1 MRPRQPS
8 CLPFPRR
15 AEIKKGH
22 LGCAGMDGWL
32 DPVYDAQGMRAAD
45 SWAIE
50 QQGVPSLELMETAGE
65 AVAEAARDISRDA
78 PIRVV
83 CGKGNNAGDGLVA
96 ARHLAGTGYDVEV
109 LLLWP
114 AGELSPDA
122 GANLERFQ
130 GAVREVAGKDLGV
143 ALAGSGAVVDAI
155 FGTGFEGAPRAP
167 ADAAIEAINA
177 CGAPV
182 VAADIAS
189 GVSAS
194 SGESDGVAVSAD
206 VTVSFHAPKL
216 GHWIAPGKAR
226 TGDLR
231 IAPIGIPDGAPSE
244 PAGGV
249 IGDEVLALAP
259 KRATNPT
266 KSDSGEVLVTGGARG
281 LPGAVC
287 MASSAAVR
295 VGAGYAPVAVP
306 ADLEHIFEVKLTE
319 VMSRAFDGATGR
331 LASSSAKDILA
342 AGERAAAVVL

>member
-130 GAVREVAGKDLGV
+130 GAVREVAGKDLGA
-143 ALAGSGAVVDAI
+143 ALAGSGAVVDAV
-155 FGTGFEGAPRAP
+155 FGTGFSGAPRAP
-167 ADAAIEAINA
+167 ADAAIEAING

-189 GVSAS
+189 GVDAS
-194 SGESDGVAVSAD
+194 TGEVEGAAVEAH
-206 VTVSFHAPKL
+206 VTVSFHRAKL
-216 GHWIAPGKAR
+216 GHWIAPGKAHA
-226 TGDLR
+226 GELR
-231 IAPIGIPDGAPSE
+231 VAEIGIPSGAPGE

-249 IGDEVLALAP
+249 IADGVLDLAP
-259 KRATNPT
+259 ARGPNST
-266 KSDSGEVLVTGGARG
+266 KFDSGQVLVIGG
-281 LPGAVC
+281 
-287 MASSAAVR
+287 
-295 VGAGYAPVAVP
+295 
-306 ADLEHIFEVKLTE
+306 
-319 VMSRAFDGATGR
+319 
-331 LASSSAKDILA
+331 
-342 AGERAAAVVL
+342 